1 MTSKKFIAHSCN
13 RCHHKWLS
21 KGEEE
26 PRVCPRC
33 KSVYWNVP
41 RKLHYDWHAKHKK
54 LVKV

>member
-1 MTSKKFIAHSCN
+1 MTSKRFTAHSCN

-21 KGEEE
+21 KAEEK

-33 KSVYWNVP
+33 KSVYWNSP
-41 RKLHYDWHAKHKK
+41 RKLHYDWYAKHRK

>member
-1 MTSKKFIAHSCN
+1 MKEKRFKAQRCN
-13 RCHHKWLS
+13 RCNHKWLS